1 MVDVIPHR
9 LPSAESP
16 FTHEYGIMKRK
27 IIFALLGVARRHDLR
42 GKNMKKQKAN
52 DIDMRKE
59 YDFSGGI
66 RGKHYKAYQAGH
78 TVHITKED
86 GTTSVQYFTLKD
98 GSVMLDPDVKPH
110 FPDSDSVNRALRSI
124 IAHH

>member
-1 MVDVIPHR
+1 
-9 LPSAESP
+9 
-16 FTHEYGIMKRK
+16 
-27 IIFALLGVARRHDLR
+27 
-42 GKNMKKQKAN
+42 MKKQKAN

-66 RGKHYKAYQAGH
+66 KGKHYKAYRAGH

-124 IAHH
+124 IAHHS